1 MTGFNIST
9 TAINV
14 SWSLIPEE
22 YRNGIIIGYRV
33 HYHDNMR
40 HSGSITLPVSQRH
53 VTLDALLSYT
63 LYNISVAGLTKI
75 GEGWNRTFT
84 FVRTNP
90 GGKNLQ
96 LYFIY
101 HHSSYSVMYWYLLSS
116 TIVLIFVFGIAPTR
130 EPWELV
136 CSGVSS
142 YTVSLHW
149 YQFTPGLT
157 GSILTGYFISYRAV
171 EPPYPGIHNVTLE
184 SFKYNYIA
192 ENLKAF
198 TNYSFE
204 LHVFNPWGRSNTST
218 VVCQTEEGSMDQ
230 SSLLLFYR

>member
-1 MTGFNIST
+1 MNVTGFNIST

-101 HHSSYSVMYWYLLSS
+101 HHSSYSVMY
-116 TIVLIFVFGIAPTR
+116 VLV
-130 EPWELV
+130 
-136 CSGVSS
+136 
-142 YTVSLHW
+142 
-149 YQFTPGLT
+149 
-157 GSILTGYFISYRAV
+157 
-171 EPPYPGIHNVTLE
+171 
-184 SFKYNYIA
+184 
-192 ENLKAF
+192 
-198 TNYSFE
+198 
-204 LHVFNPWGRSNTST
+204 ST
-218 VVCQTEEGSMDQ
+218 VFHYRVNFCFRNSANTRTLGIGVFWCVFLYSIIALVSIYSWSNWQYSHWILHIIQ
-230 SSLLLFYR
+230 SCRASLSRDTQCDLGVVQVQLHCRKFESVYKLFLRVARL